1 MRNAQNVMRVGW
13 RRLGVTVTL
22 LVAAACV
29 QGTGAFSIVTPPVV
43 MHRSMGETFA
53 TPTRK
58 PTRTMP
64 SSLQKRHCHSQPQ
77 RHSQPRL
84 FATVPVEQDAA
95 SSILANENREE
106 VETTD
111 IIDIMRMEEEV
122 VLFQHTDLGKAV
134 NVAILLA
141 SFGFALHTILDI
153 DHGMTRG
160 WTQSEIALRIP
171 VDTWSSYEN
180 SLSQKPIAT
189 KTTINVIIYLLG
201 DWLSQTLF
209 NGKSVLDFDASRT
222 LRNGFIGLCF
232 GPLVHE
238 YYEFSD
244 RILPLEGEGNMMN
257 RVYKILMDQT
267 LYLSVKCSVYI
278 MAVGVLGGQS
288 LEDATQNVKDRIA
301 PIMFTAWKFWP
312 LVHCVTYG
320 LVPARHRIL
329 WVNSVDLIWNAIL
342 ASKTSSSDDPIPPIS
357 DIADTEE
364 EEEEEQPQ
372 PQLALMSTDGIDHAD
387 EKEHPPHHHATTIHE
402 LLNEGDAVVEHVVA
416 EISHVLHLDHNDD
429 NAMIQEDVDDTKK
442 KKNGS
447 SPSSATSEE
456 DTNHLTPTTAFQE
469 NIRDNKDETPNDSHI
484 S

>member
-1 MRNAQNVMRVGW
+1 MRNVQDVRG
-13 RRLGVTVTL
+13 RRLGAVVMTL

-29 QGTGAFSIVTPPVV
+29 QGTCAFSIVTPPCVTYG
-43 MHRSMGETFA
+43 SMGVTF
-53 TPTRK
+53 TKPTK
-58 PTRTMP
+58 TTTRTMP
-64 SSLQKRHCHSQPQ
+64 ISSLQKQQSQQ
-77 RHSQPRL
+77 HSQPRL

-95 SSILANENREE
+95 SSVLANEQMEE
-106 VETTD
+106 V
-111 IIDIMRMEEEV
+111 MMEEEV

-134 NVAILLA
+134 NLAILLA

-244 RILPLEGEGNMMN
+244 RILPLDGEGNMMN

-320 LVPARHRIL
+320 LIPARHRIL

-342 ASKTSSSDDPIPPIS
+342 ASKTSSDDPITPIS
-357 DIADTEE
+357 DTPE
-364 EEEEEQPQ
+364 EEEEEQQ
-372 PQLALMSTDGIDHAD
+372 RQLALMSTDGTDHAD
-387 EKEHPPHHHATTIHE
+387 EKEHHPHHATTIHE

-416 EISHVLHLDHNDD
+416 EISHALHLDHTN
-429 NAMIQEDVDDTKK
+429 NTMIQGDVDDTN
-442 KKNGS
+442 NG
-447 SPSSATSEE
+447 SPSSETSTTRSHE

-469 NIRDNKDETPNDSHI
+469 NIRDNNDETPNDSRM